1 MGTSSDDVKKQQ
13 FPNFLQVDS
22 VANGWYE
29 ELADK
34 DKTDW
39 KSIHMA
45 FQLCWPRKKGA
56 KNMNKEYKEE
66 IRDLQLKM
74 EDMGKKEKVA
84 GRDVYMH
91 MGWQDGDGNHTTSH
105 HPVAS
110 LNCN

>member
-1 MGTSSDDVKKQQ
+1 
-13 FPNFLQVDS
+13 
-22 VANGWYE
+22 
-29 ELADK
+29 
-34 DKTDW
+34 
-39 KSIHMA
+39 MA

-91 MGWQDGDGNHTTSH
+91 MG
-105 HPVAS
+105 
-110 LNCN
+110 